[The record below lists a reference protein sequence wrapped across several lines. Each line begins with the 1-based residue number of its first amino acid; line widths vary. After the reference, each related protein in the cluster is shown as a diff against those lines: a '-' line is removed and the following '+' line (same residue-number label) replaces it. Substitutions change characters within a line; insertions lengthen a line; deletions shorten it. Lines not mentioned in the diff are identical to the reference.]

1 MTGTV
6 EAQDVIVNMI
16 KQTVLR
22 TYSVEKKLTIYNTE
36 KSNYRSFVL
45 MKISKKDVENIVNLV
60 EDKNNKKLLS
70 KLKISNTSDKVL
82 KQSEQ

>member
-1 MTGTV
+1 
-6 EAQDVIVNMI
+6 MI

-60 EDKNNKKLLS
+60 EDKNNKKLIS

-82 KQSEQ
+82 KQSDK

>member
-1 MTGTV
+1 
-6 EAQDVIVNMI
+6 MI